1 MTAFNRIGYTWTG
14 GSYNLL
20 TGIARNEWAFNGM
33 MITDNA
39 NTGVFMDGYQMIE
52 AGGDIKLTYLAD
64 SARFVL
70 IKMIQQPITTRER
83 LCTVSFIR

>member
-1 MTAFNRIGYTWTG
+1 MK
-14 GSYNLL
+14 
-20 TGIARNEWAFNGM
+20 WAFNGM

-64 SARFVL
+64 SARFDFD
-70 IKMIQQPITTRER
+70 KNDTATYHYSER
-83 LCTVSFIR
+83 GYAPCPLYGSKFQGNAWCNAGNRFRG